1 MASADDFGA
10 LVPIGW
16 ASGLVASA
24 LGQHDEA
31 LRAIDE
37 ALALVKETDYLTYHA
52 DTVRF
57 RGQVLWAAGRRE
69 EADLAFADALAMYE
83 RKGNVA
89 SARRMQAWRDRA

>member
-16 ASGLVASA
+16 AGGLVASA
-24 LGQHDEA
+24 RGDHDEA
-31 LRAIDE
+31 LRVIDE
-37 ALALVKETDYLTYHA
+37 ALATVRETDYLTFHA

-57 RGQVLWAAGRRE
+57 RGQILLGAGHHEAAE
-69 EADLAFADALAMYE
+69 VAFADALAMYE